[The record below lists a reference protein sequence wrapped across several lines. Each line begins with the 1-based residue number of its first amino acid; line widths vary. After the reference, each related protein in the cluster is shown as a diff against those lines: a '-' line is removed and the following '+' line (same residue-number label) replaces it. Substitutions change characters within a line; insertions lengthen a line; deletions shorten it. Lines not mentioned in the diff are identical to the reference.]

1 MGIHSALFQY
11 QKLGSDTALYLTSKI
26 IQLGIM
32 AFIILLIEK
41 EEQVHWSGP
50 DLKTFFG

>member
-1 MGIHSALFQY
+1 MEIHSALFQY

-26 IQLGIM
+26 IQPGIM

-41 EEQVHWSGP
+41 EEQVHWSVP
-50 DLKTFFG
+50 DLKTFF